1 MAFSS
6 GPDFDKEMKMLE
18 GVTKTVV
25 SKSTLALVLSEHTTV
40 LRGQVK
46 VCADFLAELVSRPRF
61 VVTQL
66 HWLNRM
72 D

>member
-6 GPDFDKEMKMLE
+6 GPDFEKEMKMLE

-25 SKSTLALVLSEHTTV
+25 SKSTLATIVSEHTSV

-46 VCADFLAELVSRPRF
+46 VRKLV
-61 VVTQL
+61 VVGAATVL
-66 HWLNRM
+66 PAAHS
-72 D
+72 